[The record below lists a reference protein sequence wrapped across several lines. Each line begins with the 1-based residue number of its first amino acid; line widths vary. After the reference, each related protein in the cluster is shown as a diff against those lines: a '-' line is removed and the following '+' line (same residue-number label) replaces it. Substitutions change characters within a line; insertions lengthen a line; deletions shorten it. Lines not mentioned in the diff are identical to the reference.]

1 MRIGMLLTARPLISD
16 IFLLNFD
23 KISQPKHSI
32 FIVFQMLRMI
42 LILLIILLLLLKNSL
57 GRCDIKDIL
66 FFILMLLKITL
77 TFKLVFNLF
86 PLYFLVV

>member
-1 MRIGMLLTARPLISD
+1 MLLTARPLISA

-23 KISQPKHSI
+23 KISQPEHSI

-42 LILLIILLLLLKNSL
+42 FILLLPLKNSL
-57 GRCDIKDIL
+57 AICAIIDVS
-66 FFILMLLKITL
+66 FFIRVLLKITP

-86 PLYFLVV
+86 PLYFSIV

>member
-66 FFILMLLKITL
+66 FFI
-77 TFKLVFNLF
+77 
-86 PLYFLVV
+86 